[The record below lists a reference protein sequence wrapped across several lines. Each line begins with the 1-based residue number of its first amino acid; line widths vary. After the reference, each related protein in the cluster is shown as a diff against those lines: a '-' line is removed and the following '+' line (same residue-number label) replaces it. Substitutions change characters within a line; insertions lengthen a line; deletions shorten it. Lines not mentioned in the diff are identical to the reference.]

1 MRNIVAWLGAATLM
15 VVCSQVDAGN
25 GTALKPYVTL
35 ILDTSGSMVDTAQG
49 NPTGFGPPTCGAHC
63 STTVG
68 TLCTTNSDCPGTE
81 TCVPPVD
88 NKLDHAK
95 CAIENIANSYGDIV
109 FSLARFRN
117 VTSGTTTLN
126 TFPTGC

>member
-1 MRNIVAWLGAATLM
+1 MRKLLAWLGAAASMIVLSAYAHADT
-15 VVCSQVDAGN
+15 

-35 ILDTSGSMVDTAQG
+35 ILDTSGSMVDTSAGNG
-49 NPTGFGPPTCGAHC
+49 NPTGFGPPSCGAHC

-68 TLCTTNSDCPGTE
+68 TLCNHNTDCPGAE
-81 TCVPPVD
+81 TCVTQTD

-109 FSLARFRN
+109 FAF
-117 VTSGTTTLN
+117 
-126 TFPTGC
+126 